1 MVEGGG
7 SVGSS
12 SQRAPSQA
20 VIEAVAEA
28 EGVSPAAISPPDY
41 QSLHAVV
48 DPAALD
54 ALFAD
59 RSNGASRPGGTVS
72 FSFCNYDVT
81 VDQDGQV
88 TLGEPTDSDD

>member
-12 SQRAPSQA
+12 SQQTPSQA

-28 EGVSPAAISPPDY
+28 EGVEPTAVAPPEY
-41 QSLHAVV
+41 EPLHAVV

-59 RSNGASRPGGTVS
+59 RSNGAKRSHGVVS
-72 FSFCNYDVT
+72 FPFCGYDVT
-81 VDQDGQV
+81 VDRDGTV
-88 TLGEPTDSDD
+88 VLEELTESVD

>member
-7 SVGSS
+7 SVGASS
-12 SQRAPSQA
+12 RKALSQA

-28 EGVSPAAISPPDY
+28 EGVSPTEISPPAY
-41 QSLHAVV
+41 EPLHAVV

-59 RSNGASRPGGTVS
+59 RHNGASRSLGTVS
-72 FSFCNYDVT
+72 FPFCGYDVT
-81 VDQDGQV
+81 VSQDGTV
-88 TLGEPTDSDD
+88 LLEDPTESAE